1 MDIVKMFDLKGRTA
15 LVTGSSRGIGKAIA
29 QILGQAGAHVI
40 IHGSRPSEALDATFD
55 EFKKMGT
62 KCSKANCD
70 ISKTEENKALVK
82 SLLKKHSSIDIL
94 VLNASLQYDLKWGDV
109 TAEDFAAQV
118 NTNMRSTIE
127 LIQGFAPAMLKNK
140 WGRIVTIGTV
150 NQRQFHPGFLV
161 YAATK
166 SAVLKMTQDLAKQF
180 APSGV
185 TVNNIAPGAIDTDR
199 NKKALSDKA
208 YLKKVVANIPA
219 GYIGHPSDCA
229 GAALLLCSESGRYIT
244 GADLYIDGGM
254 SLK

>member
-1 MDIVKMFDLKGRTA
+1 MLKNLFDLSEKVA

-29 QILGQAGAHVI
+29 QVLGQAGAHVV
-40 IHGSRPSEALDATFD
+40 IHGSHPSEALDSTFE
-55 EFKKMGT
+55 EFKKMGI
-62 KCSKANCD
+62 KCSKASCD
-70 ISKTEENKALVK
+70 ISKTKENNALVK
-82 SLLKKHSSIDIL
+82 SLLKKHKSIDIL
-94 VLNASLQYDLKWGDV
+94 VLNASLQYDLKWDEV
-109 TAEDFAAQV
+109 TTEDFTAQV

-127 LIQGFAPAMLKNK
+127 LVQGFAPAMIKNK
-140 WGRIVTIGTV
+140 WGRIVTIGTT
-150 NQRQFHPGFLV
+150 NQRIRHPGFLV

-166 SAVLKMTQDLAKQF
+166 SAVFKMTQDLAKQF

-208 YLKKVVANIPA
+208 YWKKVVANIPA
-219 GYIGHPSDCA
+219 GFVGQPSDCA
-229 GAALLLCSESGRYIT
+229 GAALLLCSEAGRYIT